1 MVECPFCYYYINAM
15 KIPVSFMLRM
25 FGDKIRGRST
35 RARSEI
41 CLFKDPVIPVGNKVG
56 PTPRSLQCTNARYI
70 QLLPRRLNDLDCQAV
85 EYIELANQGSYKEH
99 KGSSTTNILYAGHCP
114 PTVPHTV
121 PQRVARLLDP

>member
-41 CLFKDPVIPVGNKVG
+41 YLFKDPVIPVQFRAGREQG
-56 PTPRSLQCTNARYI
+56 G
-70 QLLPRRLNDLDCQAV
+70 
-85 EYIELANQGSYKEH
+85 ANPAIAPMH
-99 KGSSTTNILYAGHCP
+99 
-114 PTVPHTV
+114 
-121 PQRVARLLDP
+121 